1 MSIPTEKQ
9 ENTDVQLSF
18 QPTVKYGIDEKN
30 KLIEELWDFCKK
42 YPNDSDLG
50 RNLREFILLRAFR

>member
-1 MSIPTEKQ
+1 MSIHTEKK
-9 ENTDVQLSF
+9 ENTNVQVNL